1 MIDRRVLTAALT
13 ATALGVGAA
22 APAMA
27 DTKYDSKIRVANS
40 FPAFHGKVRSDV
52 ELCVENRKVIMYS
65 EMPGD
70 DDVLGKTRTD
80 GDGKWKVKVEPTSGV
95 FYAKVRKGGSAS
107 LGIVC
112 RKAVSKPVVID

>member
-1 MIDRRVLTAALT
+1 MIDRRALFAALT

-22 APAMA
+22 APALA

-40 FPAFHGKVRSDV
+40 FPAFHGKVKSDV
-52 ELCVENRKVIMYS
+52 ELCVEDRRVIMYS
-65 EMPGD
+65 EMPGE

-80 GDGKWKVKVEPTSGV
+80 GEGGWKVKVEPTSGV